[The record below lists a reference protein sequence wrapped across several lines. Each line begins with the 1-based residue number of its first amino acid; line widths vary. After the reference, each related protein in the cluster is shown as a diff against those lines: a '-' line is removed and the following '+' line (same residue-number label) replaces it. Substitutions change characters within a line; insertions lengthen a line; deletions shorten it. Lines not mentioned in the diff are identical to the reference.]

1 MHSHDVDY
9 PVNFVILIN
18 LVGDNIVE
26 NWSIPPLVLKQ
37 AIVLV
42 FSQELLVRSV
52 SVGDSRREL
61 CGLVVIASG
70 QSG

>member
-18 LVGDNIVE
+18 LVGDNLVE

-42 FSQELLVRSV
+42 FAQELLVRSV

>member
-18 LVGDNIVE
+18 LVGDNLVE

-42 FSQELLVRSV
+42 FAQELLVRSV

-61 CGLVVIASG
+61 CRFVVIACG

>member
-9 PVNFVILIN
+9 PVYFVILIN
-18 LVGDNIVE
+18 LVGDNFVE
-26 NWSIPPLVLKQ
+26 DWSIPPLVLKQ
-37 AIVLV
+37 AVVLI
-42 FSQELLVRSV
+42 SAHELSVRSV

-61 CGLVVIASG
+61 GGLVVITCW